1 MLVIITVFHGTGLH
15 HVVRHYKRGEAK
27 ILARRPHLFSVSL
40 LFGIAVFWMLSLHI
54 VEIAFW
60 AVGLWKLGLVPDFGD
75 SFYFTANSYTTLG
88 YGTIAVAREW
98 RAICPVIAISGLFTF
113 AWTASTLVD
122 VVNSNH
128 KLHDQIEAELVR
140 ETGMRAEVRTD
151 ARVLRDKERGEELTL
166 RGKEKQ
172 DTAGKSFVERYEQWK
187 QLGRSLSN
195 FTPSRKRRSR
205 NCESRSAM
213 RKRGWAISPSSKIQ
227 PRKAEKEPAAVRG
240 DIHDSARAQAARG
253 L

>member
-1 MLVIITVFHGTGLH
+1 MVRLVALGVGAAMLVIITVFHGTGLH

-187 QLGRSLSN
+187 QLGRELEQLHAVEEAQIAQL
-195 FTPSRKRRSR
+195 RKSERDAETRL
-205 NCESRSAM
+205 
-213 RKRGWAISPSSKIQ
+213 GDQ
-227 PRKAEKEPAAVRG
+227 PVEQ
-240 DIHDSARAQAARG
+240 DSTKKS
-253 L
+253 